1 MRPRVVLFLTAAA
14 LVLGGV
20 LLVPTASARFGGT
33 SGAATDAGATPT
45 AAPPTAA
52 PLTLA
57 AAPVDVEI
65 DGFLSWALLDRATGN
80 IAGSD
85 NVTATNS
92 AESMIKIWFA
102 ADVLRLATEDGTEPR
117 EVVIEAASAAIRD
130 SDDPATNLLYRQA
143 GGAASLGRMIEMCGL
158 TETRPVVPPD
168 ADIVWWSYTE
178 ISARDAVRLGEC
190 VANGTAAGPQWT
202 RWVLDEMAQ
211 VRGTTAKEDQLPTR
225 GGGRWGIID
234 GLPDEIV
241 ETGSVGIKNGWTLIN
256 ADGLWHLNC
265 LATAD
270 DWVLAVLM
278 RYPGEHGLDYGA
290 HVCRNITSQL
300 VVPVPGAALKVPQ
313 PLVEG

>member
-1 MRPRVVLFLTAAA
+1 MRPRVVLILAAA
-14 LVLGGV
+14 VLVLTGV
-20 LLVPTASARFGGT
+20 LLIPTASARLTGT
-33 SGAATDAGATPT
+33 SGADASAPATI
-45 AAPPTAA
+45 APPAPA

-57 AAPVDVEI
+57 AGPVDVQI

-80 IAGSD
+80 ITGSD

-102 ADVLRLATEDGTEPR
+102 ADVLRLATESGAEPDQ
-117 EVVIEAASAAIRD
+117 VLLDAASAAIRD
-130 SDDPATNLLYRQA
+130 SDDPATNMLYRLA
-143 GGAASLGRMIEMCGL
+143 GGPASLRRMIEMCGL
-158 TETRPVVPPD
+158 TETRPVIPPD
-168 ADIVWWSYTE
+168 ATVVWWSYTE

-190 VANGTAAGPQWT
+190 VADGTAAGPRWT
-202 RWVLDEMAQ
+202 QWVLDEMAQ
-211 VRGTTAKEDQLPTR
+211 VRGTTARQDQLPTR

-241 ETGSVGIKNGWTLIN
+241 ENGSVGMKNGWTLIH

-270 DWVLAVLM
+270 EWVLAVLM
-278 RYPGEHGLDYGA
+278 RYPGGHGLDYGA
-290 HVCRNITSQL
+290 NVCRNVTSQL
-300 VVPVPGAALKVPQ
+300 VVPAPGAALKIPQ